1 MQPSKRRIIGL
12 LGGSLWLIVISLVFI
27 IWSFVAIATPMARLM
42 FIVSILFTFVFI
54 TIGIILIRI
63 TLNLHTKIEPLS
75 NEEKKIWRK
84 FAWVFGAEIVAF
96 SVINPILA
104 TTRNYELMPSF
115 NLLIVGIHFFPLA
128 KIFHVPRYNITG
140 ISFCIIPIITL
151 LVIPKQFEIGL
162 TLAWY
167 VVPSL
172 GCGLVA
178 FFTAAASLYE
188 SWQSILKIRS
198 VA

>member
-12 LGGSLWLIVISLVFI
+12 VGASLWLIIISLVFI
-27 IWSFVAIATPMARLM
+27 VWSFVAIATPIARLM

-54 TIGIILIRI
+54 TISIIVIRI
-63 TLNLHTKIEPLS
+63 TLNLPTKTEPRS
-75 NEEKKIWRK
+75 PEEKKIWRK
-84 FAWVFGAEIVAF
+84 FAWVFGAEIIAF

-104 TTRNYELMPSF
+104 TSRNYELMPSL

-128 KIFHVPRYNITG
+128 KIFRVPRYNITG
-140 ISFCIIPIITL
+140 ISFCVIPIVTL
-151 LVIPKQFEIGL
+151 LAIPRQFEIGL

-178 FFTAAASLYE
+178 ILTAVAALYE
-188 SWQSILKIRS
+188 SWQSILKIRG